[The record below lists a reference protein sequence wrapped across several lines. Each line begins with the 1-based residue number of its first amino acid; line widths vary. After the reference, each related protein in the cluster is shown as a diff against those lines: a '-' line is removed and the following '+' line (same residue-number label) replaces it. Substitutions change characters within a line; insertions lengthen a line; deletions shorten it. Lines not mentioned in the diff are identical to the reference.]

1 MNYAYTPAGRL
12 QTIQR
17 NNGVTSVY
25 AYDKAGRLRSLNH
38 TGVAGTLARYIYTSD
53 AVGNR
58 VRAEETIGG
67 VTRVM
72 TYTYDPLSRLIGA
85 EYSTGEVYVYRYD
98 AVGNRTAM
106 TTTTGVTIY
115 LYDAANRLTNVNDV
129 VYTWDDRG
137 NLISDGENTYIYD
150 AAGRMRRAATAGG
163 TLEYVYNADG
173 LRVRQ
178 GADTFT
184 WDWATGVPEVLRDG
198 DSMYLVGHDTLGWQT
213 GADWAYALPDA
224 LGSVRQETD
233 ADGDVTAAREWSPY
247 GEELGEAQNGLGYT
261 GEWFDAGVGL
271 TYLRAR
277 WYDGASGRFTSQ
289 DAWEGDYY
297 KPQTLHFYVYVENN
311 AINLVDPSGLCPP
324 SPPLPPGECLPPW
337 TPPADQE
344 FADRVRIDDD
354 ELPASGSD
362 IYRRLSLYYRTEPK
376 EWILARMMYSEVKTH
391 LANSYDE
398 MRYVGYIV
406 KIRVGVF
413 WENYSTTPGQHDGKI
428 GPTGWHSQLL
438 KNNQQFSGLWGSR
451 ARNPNISIFQRA
463 LEIASWVIDVPFEF
477 IAEELCGYDS
487 WLAYGTYPENVQ
499 NVLPDGK
506 KSKVFHTGQNVF
518 MDKSTEDNMV
528 IQWCKEKT
536 DENNSC
542 KNYK

>member
-1 MNYAYTPAGRL
+1 VNYAYTPAGRL

-184 WDWATGVPEVLRDG
+184 WDWATSVPEVLRDG
-198 DSMYLVGHDTLGWQT
+198 DSLYLVGHDTLGWQS
-213 GADWAYALPDA
+213 GADWAYAIPDA
-224 LGSVRQETD
+224 LGSVRQETN
-233 ADGDVTAAREWSPY
+233 ASGNVVAIREWSPY

-261 GEWFDAGVGL
+261 GEWFDADVGL

-277 WYDGASGRFTSQ
+277 WYDGTTGRFTSQ
-289 DAWEGDYY
+289 DTWEGNYNR
-297 KPQTLHFYVYVENN
+297 PQSLNVWAYVEGNP
-311 AINLVDPSGLCPP
+311 IMLVDPSGNIGCPP
-324 SPPLPPGECLPPW
+324 PFPSAPGECTSFW
-337 TPPADQE
+337 DISGEDFAKRAKVDQNE
-344 FADRVRIDDD
+344 IPNGNLGA
-354 ELPASGSD
+354 
-362 IYRRLSLYYRTEPK
+362 YYRTECAQ
-376 EWILARMMYSEVKTH
+376 WVLARAMYSEVYTDKASATT
-391 LANSYDE
+391 E
-398 MRYVGYIV
+398 MRYVGWIV
-406 KIRVGVF
+406 KIRVESNHNLWNNKAGEDGGV
-413 WENYSTTPGQHDGKI
+413 
-428 GPTGWHSQLL
+428 GPTSWHNQLL
-438 KNNQQFSGLWGSR
+438 RNKNQFAGLWERSS
-451 ARNPNISIFQRA
+451 ARNPDNLVLFHMAISFAKDI
-463 LEIASWVIDVPFEF
+463 IAAPVDMVP
-477 IAEELCGYDS
+477 EELRGYDAF
-487 WLAYGTYPENVQ
+487 LAYGTYPEDTV
-499 NVLPDGK
+499 DRDGGK
-506 KSKVFHTGQNVF
+506 KSAILSAGQNVYR
-518 MDKSTEDNMV
+518 D
-528 IQWCKEKT
+528 IEKR
-536 DENNSC
+536 DENLWNPIQRPVL
-542 KNYK
+542 YQ